1 MLDFL
6 ISIQQAFSEFWFAFQ
21 NGNVP
26 SLGNWNY
33 VLLYFFTI
41 LQGPTVKLL
50 GGAASSREFLNL
62 YLVFGVS
69 VTASITMDIF
79 WYRIGTSGKAQN
91 LLAKFSKKRKEYISA
106 AQRAMQKN
114 GTKVILIGKFAVG
127 MGVPI
132 HIAAG
137 LSKLNWRKWLPA
149 TLIGEGMF
157 TGMVITIG
165 YLMAES
171 LSNASQSI
179 QIAGTLITVIILI
192 GIWSLLPSTV
202 HKMIDNAANQAEPD

>member
-1 MLDFL
+1 MFDNLT
-6 ISIQQAFSEFWFAFQ
+6 SIFDAFSEFWFAFQ
-21 NGNVP
+21 NGSIP
-26 SLGNWNY
+26 SLGSWNY

-50 GGAASSREFLNL
+50 GGAASSRELMNL

-69 VTASITMDIF
+69 VSASITMDII
-79 WYRIGTSGKAQN
+79 WYRIGTSSKAQH

-132 HIAAG
+132 HVAAG

-157 TGMVITIG
+157 TGMVVTIG

-171 LSNASQSI
+171 LSSASDGI
-179 QIAGTLITVIILI
+179 RTAGIVITILI
-192 GIWSLLPSTV
+192 LVGIWSLLPSTV
-202 HKMIDNAANQAEPD
+202 QKMIDRAANQAETD

>member
-1 MLDFL
+1 MIDNLT
-6 ISIQQAFSEFWFAFQ
+6 SIFDALSEFWVAFQ
-21 NGNVP
+21 NGSIP
-26 SLGNWNY
+26 SLGSWNY

-50 GGAASSREFLNL
+50 GGAASARELLNL

-69 VTASITMDIF
+69 VSASITMDMF
-79 WYRIGTSGKAQN
+79 WYRLGKSGKAQN
-91 LLAKFSKKRKEYISA
+91 LLAKFSKKRKDYILA
-106 AQRAMQKN
+106 AQRAMRNN
-114 GTKVILIGKFAVG
+114 GSKVILIGKFAVG

-149 TLIGEGMF
+149 TLIGEGLF
-157 TGMVITIG
+157 TGMVVTIG

-171 LSNASQSI
+171 LSSASESI
-179 QIAGTLITVIILI
+179 RIAGTAVTILILI

-202 HKMIDNAANQAEPD
+202 HKMIDSAAKQSEPD

>member
-1 MLDFL
+1 MFDLL

-91 LLAKFSKKRKEYISA
+91 LLAKFSKKRNK
-106 AQRAMQKN
+106 K
-114 GTKVILIGKFAVG
+114 
-127 MGVPI
+127 
-132 HIAAG
+132 
-137 LSKLNWRKWLPA
+137 
-149 TLIGEGMF
+149 
-157 TGMVITIG
+157 
-165 YLMAES
+165 
-171 LSNASQSI
+171 
-179 QIAGTLITVIILI
+179 
-192 GIWSLLPSTV
+192 
-202 HKMIDNAANQAEPD
+202 